1 MLGVL
6 LGSMD
11 PLKLWLMSNKLATEC
26 GIGDL
31 GTELGRLDGFQS
43 VSFTH
48 GGKAYSYTIEEI
60 RVRAQYE
67 SGDCPVCR
75 QKDIVIDSLRV
86 ELGRPPP
93 MPLLPIV
100 RDFVERTYERTPYR
114 IYSRKRLLNEV
125 NAFLR
130 SKYRTTIFPWEK
142 VWHVFLREELGDRS
156 TQYRPLRLRLR
167 SDADGEN
174 T

>member
-1 MLGVL
+1 ME
-6 LGSMD
+6 S
-11 PLKLWLMSNKLATEC
+11 LKLWLVSNKLATEC
-26 GIGDL
+26 GISDL
-31 GTELGRLDGFQS
+31 GAVLRQLDGFQS

-48 GGKAYSYTIEEI
+48 SGKAYSYTIEEI
-60 RVRAQYE
+60 RERAQHE
-67 SGDCPVCR
+67 TGCCEKCR
-75 QKDIVIDSLRV
+75 EKDMVIDSLRV

-100 RDFVERTYERTPYR
+100 RDFVERTYERIPHR
-114 IYSRKRLLNEV
+114 IYPRKRLLKEV

-130 SKYRTTIFPWEK
+130 SKYRTAIFPWEK

-167 SDADGEN
+167 SDADGAN

>member
-6 LGSMD
+6 LGDMD
-11 PLKLWLMSNKLATEC
+11 PLKLWLVSNKPAVEC

-31 GTELGRLDGFQS
+31 GAVLRRLDGFQS

-48 GGKAYSYTIEEI
+48 AGKAYSFTIEEI
-60 RVRAQYE
+60 RERAQHE
-67 SGDCPVCR
+67 TNGCEKCR
-75 QKDIVIDSLRV
+75 EKDIVIDSLRA

-93 MPLLPIV
+93 IPLLPIV

-125 NAFLR
+125 NAFLH

-167 SDADGEN
+167 SDADGAN